1 MHTLLAMVFTNSLA
15 TISLTVYLALIAA
28 AAFAG
33 GSSIAFLSLGH
44 RQMQVLLSFTG
55 GIMLGVGMLHLLPH
69 AYLEFDREIDTTMIW
84 VLSGFF
90 VMFLLER
97 AFHAHSHHSIDSKQQ
112 AHSCQHHHEE
122 PVHDDH
128 PMPTHSQPSSQ
139 ATQAPWAWCGA
150 FAGLALHSLADGAA
164 LAASVDAD
172 SEHGVGLLAGFATF
186 LAVVLHKP
194 FDSGIIATLMIKSEA
209 STRLRFIVNALYAC
223 VVPVGAITFFISLR
237 LFGDNQGA
245 ILGAAMAMAAGAFLC
260 IAAAD
265 LLPEVEFHSHDRI
278 LLTASLA
285 LGLAI
290 AWGVSVME
298 RSSHAHSAHG
308 AHGAKQ
314 SADDSQ
320 RHDRHEHNQLQNNPR

>member
-1 MHTLLAMVFTNSLA
+1 MRGVDAHD
-15 TISLTVYLALIAA
+15 
-28 AAFAG
+28 
-33 GSSIAFLSLGH
+33 
-44 RQMQVLLSFTG
+44 FTG
-55 GIMLGVGMLHLLPH
+55 FIGRGDFVAQGLCNLDDLLHRL
-69 AYLEFDREIDTTMIW
+69 R
-84 VLSGFF
+84 
-90 VMFLLER
+90 R
-97 AFHAHSHHSIDSKQQ
+97 ALDLVFAVRVDEHRVFHAHSHHSIDSKQQ